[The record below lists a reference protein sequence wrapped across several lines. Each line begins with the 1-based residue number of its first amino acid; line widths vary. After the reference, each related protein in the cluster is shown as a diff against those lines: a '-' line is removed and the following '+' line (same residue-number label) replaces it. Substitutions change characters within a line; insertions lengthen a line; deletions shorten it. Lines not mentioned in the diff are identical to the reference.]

1 MELVE
6 ANFASNISLPAR
18 NLTKNTLKFS
28 AIEGHGTAYYIL
40 SLLNSERSSVMTLPT
55 SLDTIPGMGSA
66 VIEHRCMTRAHLD
79 KDRAQS
85 LRGLRSCRITL
96 SSTSRLPPE
105 ILTTIFTYI
114 VEEDTFKSH
123 TGTPRPCGAPISM
136 IVTHV
141 CRHWR
146 QVALECPTLWA
157 SLNCVSA
164 NWLDIMFERSKKTT
178 LVVIYG
184 SPGLLRSC
192 FQQIFSQLPRIKFL
206 QLCSYPWEVNR
217 ILDCLSSQSAPLLQ
231 TFKFSVA
238 RKSHTRVFGPISDAI
253 FKGRAPSL
261 RNVELTE
268 CTFSWTSCIFSGLR
282 TLDVRRIGSASYPTL
297 SQLLSALRRMPELE
311 RLTLGLSSRISE
323 DTEPSDQVPLTRL
336 KSIALDTCTLRNA
349 VSLFSCLVFPVDV
362 KIALN
367 LAPIGSSL
375 SDLFSAI
382 HKDPDGPGP
391 IIRSMRAILSYHTF
405 GIQFGT
411 SMSLK
416 SEYFW
421 DPRDDDIPLS
431 IQFKC
436 SSSTRKPPI
445 IFDMCQMVPRR
456 QIQSLFVTSSLCLRD
471 NFWRVGSADL
481 PGLES
486 IQLSGTCNIRSLIA
500 VLQSGGAQ
508 GSDVVYPSLCAL
520 ELKSID
526 FGCGEAEELQDIVIM
541 RASHGVGIH
550 ELRLVKCRNLVDNR
564 VQLLKE
570 VVTDVDWDG
579 HEEGL
584 VGGDGSGGGCLCHIC
599 RDESSGED
607 YMQAVLHSDYD
618 YDPDSDAYS
627 ED

>member
-1 MELVE
+1 M
-6 ANFASNISLPAR
+6 
-18 NLTKNTLKFS
+18 
-28 AIEGHGTAYYIL
+28 
-40 SLLNSERSSVMTLPT
+40 MTLSTST
-55 SLDTIPGMGSA
+55 SLDIIPRTGSA
-66 VIEHRCMTRAHLD
+66 VTEHCRVTHSHVD
-79 KDRAQS
+79 KDMSGFIKDMTPLAES
-85 LRGLRSCRITL
+85 LRDLCSRRITF
-96 SSTSRLPPE
+96 SCISWLPPE

-114 VEEDTFKSH
+114 VEEDTLKSH
-123 TGTPRPCGAPISM
+123 TGTPRHCAAPISM
-136 IVTHV
+136 IITHV

-164 NWLDIMFERSKKTT
+164 NWLDIMFERSKKAT
-178 LVVIYG
+178 LVVIYR
-184 SPGLLRSC
+184 SPGSLRKC
-192 FQQIFSQLPRIKFL
+192 FQQILSQLPRIKFL

-217 ILDCLSSQSAPLLQ
+217 ILDCLSSQPAPSLQ

-238 RKSHTRVFGPISDAI
+238 RKSHTRVIRPISDAV
-253 FKGRAPSL
+253 FQGQAPLL
-261 RNVELTE
+261 RSVELKE

-311 RLTLGLSSRISE
+311 QLTFGLSSRISE
-323 DTEPSDQVPLTRL
+323 DAELSDQVPLTRL
-336 KSIALDTCTLRNA
+336 KNIALDACTLRNA
-349 VSLFSCLVFPVDV
+349 VSLFSCLAFPVNV

-367 LAPIGSSL
+367 LAPIGSCL
-375 SDLFSAI
+375 SDLFSAMY
-382 HKDPDGPGP
+382 KDPDGPRH
-391 IIRSMRAILSYHTF
+391 IIRSMRASLSYHTF
-405 GIQFGT
+405 GVQFGT
-411 SMSLK
+411 SMAFK

-421 DPRDDDIPLS
+421 DPRDDDILLS

-456 QIQSLFVTSSLCLRD
+456 QIQSLFVTSSLCLQH
-471 NFWRVGSADL
+471 NFWSVGSTDL
-481 PGLES
+481 PELES
-486 IQLSGTCNIRSLIA
+486 VQLSGTCNIRGLIA
-500 VLQSGGAQ
+500 VLQSGGTQ
-508 GSDVVYPSLCAL
+508 SSDMAYPSLHTL
-520 ELKSID
+520 ELENID

-541 RASHGVGIH
+541 RAGHGVGIH
-550 ELRLVKCRNLVDNR
+550 ELRLVKCRNLVDDR
-564 VQLLKE
+564 VQLLRE
-570 VVTDVDWDG
+570 VVTNVDWDG

-607 YMQAVLHSDYD
+607 YMQALLHSDYD